1 MALFL
6 TVEEFGEAMHLK
18 HSQAYYLLASGR
30 APSVRING
38 RRLVPKPAFDTWYD
52 EQVRLALAAVK
63 PEPVR
68 SRRRVRMPD
77 AS

>member
-1 MALFL
+1 MASFL

-38 RRLVPKPAFDTWYD
+38 RRLVPNTT
-52 EQVRLALAAVK
+52 AAVHGWAK
-63 PEPVR
+63 
-68 SRRRVRMPD
+68 RRL
-77 AS
+77 